1 MATDAPL
8 APFTVGDL
16 PGDVGDFGEDSAAA
30 SAAGGKRLRLA
41 FLSNF
46 LEGIMAARHG
56 TGGGAAR
63 LCPLLGAVA
72 NFGKKGASSS
82 SCWL

>member
-1 MATDAPL
+1 MATVAPS
-8 APFTVGDL
+8 APFSLPVGDL
-16 PGDVGDFGEDSAAA
+16 PGDVGDVGEDSAAG

-56 TGGGAAR
+56 TGGAAR
-63 LCPLLGAVA
+63 LCLWLLAGVQLPISA
-72 NFGKKGASSS
+72 
-82 SCWL
+82 